1 MNLENQKWLYTPA
14 KIIPFIIDTNIIHF
28 LSPNWTFLDLE
39 GRRDANFLEYWTLC
53 TSVPIKK
60 CMYFYVNLIN
70 TNNTNFNNKKTF
82 RKHCYNIK
90 ISIHIMSTYF
100 CIDVCAKCSSKR
112 TQCPVSKTH
121 APSLRESFAC
131 SDTTEIK
138 YQPIIPMYCSASS
151 ACADSAVD
159 SNPMIRCPS
168 CGTTNSTKHPI
179 VPRNFLPAC
188 QAVAIGPAANS
199 MHAHVRL
206 AVCQASSVPS
216 ARLRACYRNP
226 ICRLSGNPSVGVSS

>member
-1 MNLENQKWLYTPA
+1 MNPENQNGYTLQP
-14 KIIPFIIDTNIIHF
+14 KSSLLQSISILFIF
-28 LSPNWTFLDLE
+28 LLNVPWSWRKKRCEFPGILDIMHKC
-39 GRRDANFLEYWTLC
+39 AN
-53 TSVPIKK
+53 KK
-60 CMYFYVNLIN
+60 CMYFCVNLMN
-70 TNNTNFNNKKTF
+70 TNNTKFNNKKTF

-90 ISIHIMSTYF
+90 ISIHIMNTYF
-100 CIDVCAKCSSKR
+100 CTDVCAKWSSKR

-159 SNPMIRCPS
+159 SNPMIRCLS
-168 CGTTNSTKHPI
+168 CGTTNNTKHPI
-179 VPRNFLPAC
+179 VQRNFLPAC

>member
-1 MNLENQKWLYTPA
+1 MNESWKPKCPYTSA
-14 KIIPFIIDTNIIHF
+14 KIIPFTIDINIIHF
-28 LSPNWTFLDLE
+28 LTERSLILKEEEMRTSWNI
-39 GRRDANFLEYWTLC
+39 GRYAQVCQKR
-53 TSVPIKK
+53 
-60 CMYFYVNLIN
+60 CMYFCVNLMN
-70 TNNTNFNNKKTF
+70 TNNTKFNNKKTF

-90 ISIHIMSTYF
+90 ISIHIMNIYF
-100 CIDVCAKCSSKR
+100 CTDVCAKWSSKR

-159 SNPMIRCPS
+159 SNPMIRCLS
-168 CGTTNSTKHPI
+168 CGTTNNTKHPI
-179 VPRNFLPAC
+179 VQRNFLPAC

>member
-1 MNLENQKWLYTPA
+1 
-14 KIIPFIIDTNIIHF
+14 
-28 LSPNWTFLDLE
+28 
-39 GRRDANFLEYWTLC
+39 
-53 TSVPIKK
+53 
-60 CMYFYVNLIN
+60 
-70 TNNTNFNNKKTF
+70 
-82 RKHCYNIK
+82 
-90 ISIHIMSTYF
+90 MSTYF

-216 ARLRACYRNP
+216 AQLRACYRNP
-226 ICRLSGNPSVGVSS
+226 ICRLSGNPSVGVSSSIILWQKKQESAKHPHTSISISSFNLRFRIIGHRRTLRNHLVRIHISNTLTLAKSRVFFVTGFQIIFRPPLPRRQVTFFTWFLHALLLWAAHT